1 MQKRPHKGHT
11 DTLTPTCIQKPKN
24 IFIHWKTTCV
34 FLGVSFFFSLAISQ
48 GEKLFIFRP
57 ASQICLDRDRGGQLF
72 LKTNTAIMGYFGG
85 QKTLSGELLL
95 AEREAREGN

>member
-1 MQKRPHKGHT
+1 MENNLRIPGS
-11 DTLTPTCIQKPKN
+11 L
-24 IFIHWKTTCV
+24 IFFT
-34 FLGVSFFFSLAISQ
+34 LAISQ

-72 LKTNTAIMGYFGG
+72 LKTNTAIMGYFWG
-85 QKTLSGELLL
+85 QKTLSEELLL